1 MFTHLNISRFEEI
14 NYELYYFKRE
24 TNTIKGDI
32 PLKVVIRIGG
42 SVVASPPNPKI
53 IGKYADLL
61 KKLKKKDHE
70 LMVVVGG
77 GSLARDFIKVAKTM
91 GLNESDQDKIAIN
104 ISRLFAQLL
113 AMKLGDFGLKT
124 VPTTVDEAAEG
135 LKRRKI
141 VAMGG
146 IRPGMTTDA
155 VAAMVAER
163 IGAKLLVKATDQ
175 EGIYTKDP
183 KKHPDAEKIDVL
195 SFDDLVQLFE
205 QNKHKAGIHQI
216 LDPEAVR
223 ILQKERTK
231 TIVVNGFKPEN
242 VMLAVRGER
251 VGTIIE

>member
-1 MFTHLNISRFEEI
+1 M
-14 NYELYYFKRE
+14 
-24 TNTIKGDI
+24 
-32 PLKVVIRIGG
+32 VIRIGG
-42 SVVASPPNPKI
+42 SVVASPPNPEI

-61 KKLKKKDHE
+61 RELKNEGHE
-70 LMVVVGG
+70 LVVVVGG
-77 GSLARDFIKVAKTM
+77 GSLARDFIKVAKIM
-91 GLNESDQDKIAIN
+91 GLSESDQDKIAIN
-104 ISRLFAQLL
+104 VSRLFAQLL
-113 AMKLGDFGLKT
+113 AMKLGDIGLET

-135 LKRRKI
+135 LKTRKI

-163 IGAKLLVKATDQ
+163 IRAELLVKATDQ

-183 KKHPDAEKIDVL
+183 KKHPDAEKINVL

-223 ILQKERTK
+223 ILQKKRTK
-231 TIVVNGFKPEN
+231 TIVMNGFKPKN
-242 VMLAVRGER
+242 VMLAVRGEKI
-251 VGTIIE
+251 GTAIE

>member
-1 MFTHLNISRFEEI
+1 LR
-14 NYELYYFKRE
+14 
-24 TNTIKGDI
+24 
-32 PLKVVIRIGG
+32 VVIRIGG
-42 SVVASPPNPKI
+42 SVVASPPNPEI

-61 KKLKKKDHE
+61 RELKKKDHE

-77 GSLARDFIKVAKTM
+77 GSLARDFIKVAKAM
-91 GLNESDQDKIAIN
+91 GLSESNQDKIAIN
-104 ISRLFAQLL
+104 VSRLFAQLF
-113 AMKLGDFGLKT
+113 AMKLGDVGLET

-135 LKRRKI
+135 LKTRKI
-141 VAMGG
+141 VVMGG

-163 IGAKLLVKATDQ
+163 IRAELLVKATDQ

-183 KKHPDAEKIDVL
+183 KKHPDAEKINVL
-195 SFDDLVQLFE
+195 SFNDLVQLFE

-242 VMLAVRGER
+242 VMLAVRGEK
-251 VGTIIE
+251 VGTAIE